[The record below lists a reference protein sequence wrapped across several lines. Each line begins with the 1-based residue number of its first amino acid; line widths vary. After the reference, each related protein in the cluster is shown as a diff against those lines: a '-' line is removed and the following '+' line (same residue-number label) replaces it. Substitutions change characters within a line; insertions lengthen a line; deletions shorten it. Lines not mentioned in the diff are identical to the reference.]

1 MQSTARSTAKRTD
14 DFDRMD
20 GDEIVRRIVDGD
32 PTGMSAAYEQFAA
45 RVSAVAVSIV
55 HDRDLAADIT
65 QDVFE
70 RLWHRPERFDSNR
83 GSLGAFLAIDAQGR
97 SIDLVRS
104 RNAAKRRE
112 LNDHA
117 RRSGDVPPDTED
129 EALRRIEAT
138 KVRLS
143 LQSLPDEQRIPITLA
158 YFDGIPYRQV
168 AERLRMPEGTVKS
181 RIRAGL
187 ESLGSALADVAP
199 VA

>member
-1 MQSTARSTAKRTD
+1 MNTE
-14 DFDRMD
+14 
-20 GDEIVRRIVDGD
+20 EIVRRVVEGD
-32 PTGMSAAYEQFAA
+32 PAGMTAAYNQFGS
-45 RVSAVAVSIV
+45 RVSAVAFSIV
-55 HDRDLAADIT
+55 RDRDLAADIT

-70 RLWHRPERFDSNR
+70 RLWHRPERFDPGR

-117 RRSGDVPPDTED
+117 RRAGELPPDTED
-129 EALRRIEAT
+129 EALRRIEAAN
-138 KVRLS
+138 VRLS

-158 YFDGIPYRQV
+158 YFEGIPYRQV

-187 ESLGSALADVAP
+187 ESLGSSLADVAS